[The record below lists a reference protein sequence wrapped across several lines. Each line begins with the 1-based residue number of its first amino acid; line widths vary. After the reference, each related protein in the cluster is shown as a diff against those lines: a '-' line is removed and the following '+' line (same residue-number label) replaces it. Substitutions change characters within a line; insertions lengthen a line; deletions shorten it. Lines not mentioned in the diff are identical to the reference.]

1 MSGDINGN
9 IPHIS
14 FKHDTC
20 AKGERETANVSGWNG
35 MMAWHRSRTCEHN
48 DASS

>member
-14 FKHDTC
+14 FKHDTY
-20 AKGERETANVSGWNG
+20 AHRIIAEEEKYGNVALARNQSQNV
-35 MMAWHRSRTCEHN
+35 T
-48 DASS
+48 